1 MLSAKKRGTRTI
13 LILLCTVISA
23 RGVAAVNVLG
33 FAVPGARSHPFAVLR
48 VAQELA
54 KRGHN
59 FILLVSS

>member
-1 MLSAKKRGTRTI
+1 M
-13 LILLCTVISA
+13 ILLCTVISA

-54 KRGHN
+54 KR
-59 FILLVSS
+59 VSQLRRGFRQTKAWKEGL